1 MKILKDIISIIL
13 LFILCGAIGGY
24 YNAKEKGKPYN
35 IVKEGAKSTKQTIDY
50 IVEGWNE
57 ANEEVEADT
66 TSTP

>member
-13 LFILCGAIGGY
+13 LVILIGAIGGY
-24 YNAKEKGKPYN
+24 YDSKEKGEPYN

-50 IVEGWNE
+50 MVEGWNE
-57 ANEEVEADT
+57 ANEEADT

>member
-13 LFILCGAIGGY
+13 LVILIGIIGGY
-24 YNAKEKGKPYN
+24 YNAKEKGEPYN

-50 IVEGWNE
+50 MIEGWNE
-57 ANEEVEADT
+57 ASEEADT